1 MKKRGFFVFFTFII
15 LTFFN
20 IVSASSF
27 DISISPDKVT
37 SKKGETVAVDL
48 SLKDIEMGSN
58 GINVIEGFIDYDKNT
73 IDDISIKDCDWNFT
87 YNSDEKS
94 DLYGKFILVNQTKN
108 VKDDEKVLT
117 LNIKLKDKT
126 KLKSTKVILKDIT
139 SNDDKN
145 LVNIGNRE
153 VEIKF
158 DEENLVDNKLDNDN
172 NINDES
178 KVVNTGDTMFV
189 IPIFVI
195 VSIVVLN
202 IFVSRK
208 KVEVSKH

>member
-1 MKKRGFFVFFTFII
+1 
-15 LTFFN
+15 
-20 IVSASSF
+20 
-27 DISISPDKVT
+27 
-37 SKKGETVAVDL
+37 
-48 SLKDIEMGSN
+48 MGSN
-58 GINVIEGFIDYDKNT
+58 GINVIEGFIDYDKNA

-178 KVVNTGDTMFV
+178 KVCLLYTSPSPRDC
-189 IPIFVI
+189 
-195 VSIVVLN
+195 S
-202 IFVSRK
+202 
-208 KVEVSKH
+208 